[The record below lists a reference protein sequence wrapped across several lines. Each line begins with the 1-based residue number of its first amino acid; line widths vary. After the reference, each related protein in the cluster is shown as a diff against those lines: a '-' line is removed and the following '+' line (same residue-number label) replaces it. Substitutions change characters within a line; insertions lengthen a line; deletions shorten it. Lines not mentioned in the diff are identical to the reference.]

1 MDGVSDRMPTIEA
14 SRDGQGKR
22 RDMANM
28 ISGGLRGLLDE
39 RQVDTP
45 VARVVRAL
53 SGHGAVSAAQ
63 IARTT
68 GLARSTVSTIL
79 GDLKRSSLVV
89 EVETRSPGIGRPAL
103 AHSLNPEAG
112 TCLGVL
118 LGRNE
123 LRVVLAD
130 VAHNIVADV
139 AIPLE
144 RDYKPERATRTAKQA
159 IDNIYKEH
167 SLPYSGL
174 LGVGF
179 AVSAPIAASGRIMR
193 GSQLPGWQGVDLRAT
208 FEPVLQKPI
217 FADNESNCAALA
229 EMMWGAAAG
238 FENFVLFKLD
248 LGIGGAIVANG
259 KVLTGAAGTAGEFG
273 HMVLDPRGDLCTCGN
288 RGCMELSC
296 SGAAVLGIA
305 ERRLARSLGMAEFVK
320 MAQAGDVGF
329 QRLLEDAGEAAGRG
343 LATVGTILNPGL
355 FVISG
360 GMAAA
365 GEMLLAPI
373 RLAYSRHTLVKP
385 SDGEGANPAFVTGR
399 FLDNDNC
406 MGAVGLVLRHHGRL
420 T

>member
-1 MDGVSDRMPTIEA
+1 
-14 SRDGQGKR
+14 
-22 RDMANM
+22 MANM
-28 ISGGLRGLLDE
+28 INDGLRGLLNE
-39 RQVDTP
+39 RQIDSP

-118 LGRNE
+118 LGRSE
-123 LRVVLAD
+123 VRIVLAD
-130 VAHNIVADV
+130 VAHNVIADV

-144 RDYKPERATRTAKQA
+144 RDYRPEKATRTVKQT

-167 SLPYSGL
+167 SLPFSGL

-179 AVSAPIAASGRIMR
+179 AVSGPIAANGRIMR
-193 GSQLPGWQGVDLRAT
+193 GSLLPGWYGVDLRST

-229 EMMWGAAAG
+229 EMMWGAATG
-238 FENFVLFKLD
+238 TDDFVLFKLD
-248 LGIGGAIVANG
+248 LSIGGAIVANG
-259 KVLTGAAGTAGEFG
+259 KVLTGVAGTAGEFG
-273 HMVLDPRGDLCTCGN
+273 HMVLDPQGDLCSCGN
-288 RGCMELSC
+288 RGCLELYC
-296 SGAAVLGIA
+296 SGTTVLSVA
-305 ERRLARSLGMAEFVK
+305 ERRLARTITMVDFVK
-320 MAQAGDVGF
+320 AAQAGDIGF

-343 LATVGTILNPGL
+343 LAAVGTIINPGL

-360 GMAAA
+360 GLAAA
-365 GEMLLAPI
+365 GEILLAPM
-373 RLAYSRHTLVKP
+373 RSSYAKYTLVKP
-385 SDGEGANPAFVTGR
+385 GDVEGSAPQFVTGR

-420 T
+420 A

>member
-1 MDGVSDRMPTIEA
+1 
-14 SRDGQGKR
+14 
-22 RDMANM
+22 MANM
-28 ISGGLRGLLDE
+28 ISGGLHGLLDE

-79 GDLKRSSLVV
+79 ADLKRSSLVV

-112 TCLGVL
+112 TCLGVH
-118 LGRNE
+118 LGRNGI
-123 LRVVLAD
+123 RVVLAD
-130 VAHNIVADV
+130 VAHSVLADIAV
-139 AIPLE
+139 PLE
-144 RDYKPERATRTAKQA
+144 SNYRPEKATRIAKQA

-179 AVSAPIAASGRIMR
+179 AVSAPITPSGQIMR

-238 FENFVLFKLD
+238 FDNFVLFKLD

-259 KVLTGAAGTAGEFG
+259 KVLTGVAGTAGEFG
-273 HMVLDPRGDLCTCGN
+273 HMVLDPRGDLCSCGN
-288 RGCMELSC
+288 RGCLELYC
-296 SGAAVLGIA
+296 SGMAILGVA
-305 ERRLARSLGMAEFVK
+305 ERRLSRSLGMTEFIK
-320 MAQAGDVGF
+320 IAQGGDVGF

-343 LATVGTILNPGL
+343 LATVGTIINPGL

-360 GMAAA
+360 SLATA
-365 GEMLLAPI
+365 GELIMAPI
-373 RLAYSRHTLVKP
+373 RSTYARHTLVKP
-385 SDGEGANPAFVTGR
+385 GDGEGANPQFVTGK

-420 T
+420 S